1 MIKSNVGYYSTYYF
15 VPSFVRNIY
24 GTNRYPN
31 TGRESNLIF
40 VRNDNTFYNQTV
52 HVKEYTA
59 NYFSQ
64 SLLWEE
70 KFIEMIASTVLTGYI
85 FAYILNREPVIILPD
100 KLVIRHRTSEN
111 VNHLLTLG
119 VLVGNKSRFKIHDV
133 RCTVSCFYVKKN
145 KEPLLTNSEFQVFQ
159 EVHSIHNYFR
169 FSFELEKFP
178 RKILYDFIEKDP
190 VCLELDAINV
200 SIRGHSNL
208 LGNTFM
214 ISKKYKLS
222 DLVIDEHV
230 PQITYSIKN
239 PLSGKKILDIIR
251 WDELNRIE
259 EVCEKKRI
267 KTIKEIK
274 KIIDNKSKV

>member
-1 MIKSNVGYYSTYYF
+1 MKTLLKIVKSILLYLIFYF
-15 VPSFVRNIY
+15 VISVMFCSLYYYNELNSTFSFSEVLIY
-24 GTNRYPN
+24 CLLGNLD
-31 TGRESNLIF
+31 REIE
-40 VRNDNTFYNQTV
+40 
-52 HVKEYTA
+52 KKG
-59 NYFSQ
+59 
-64 SLLWEE
+64 LLAVLSVQ

-119 VLVGNKSRFKIHDV
+119 VLIGNKSRFKIHDV
-133 RCTVSCFYVKKN
+133 RCTVSCFYVKKK
-145 KEPLLTNSEFQVFQ
+145 KEPMLTNSEFQVFQ

-169 FSFELEKFP
+169 FSFELEEFP

-208 LGNTFM
+208 MGNTFL

-239 PLSGKKILDIIR
+239 PLSGKKMFDIIR
-251 WDELNRIE
+251 WDELKRIE
-259 EVCEKKRI
+259 EVCEKKRV

-274 KIIDNKSKV
+274 RIIENKSNI

>member
-1 MIKSNVGYYSTYYF
+1 MKTVLKIIKSILLY
-15 VPSFVRNIY
+15 
-24 GTNRYPN
+24 
-31 TGRESNLIF
+31 LIF
-40 VRNDNTFYNQTV
+40 YFGISAIFCSLYYYN
-52 HVKEYTA
+52 EL
-59 NYFSQ
+59 NSIFSFDEVLIY
-64 SLLWEE
+64 SLLGTLNEKIKKKGLLAVLSVQ

-145 KEPLLTNSEFQVFQ
+145 KEPLLTNSEFQVFK